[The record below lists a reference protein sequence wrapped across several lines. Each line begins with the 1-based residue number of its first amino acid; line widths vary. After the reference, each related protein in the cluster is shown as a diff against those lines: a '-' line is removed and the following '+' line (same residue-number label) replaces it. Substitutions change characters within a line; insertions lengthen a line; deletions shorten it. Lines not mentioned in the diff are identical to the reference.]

1 MSESMQGRRVLV
13 TGAASGIGLA
23 CSRLFHAR
31 GARLILL
38 DRNAE
43 ALRVVSNELVGSTAV
58 VVDVTNPPEATPA
71 IQGAIQQIGGL
82 DGLVNAAGIS
92 RWVSFDD
99 LTFEHW
105 REVLSVNLDGP
116 MIVTKAAWEA
126 LKAAG
131 GATIVNLASG
141 AGLQPR
147 ERFSAYCASKAG
159 LILLT
164 KTLAMEGAQ
173 HGVRAN
179 AVCPGIV
186 MTPMVE
192 RNLQLSGDPQAAYQ
206 RYISR
211 NRMGRFGEAD
221 EIAQAVLFLS
231 TDASSFMTGSAVS
244 IDGGSVFH

>member
-1 MSESMQGRRVLV
+1 MGTQMMGRTVLV
-13 TGAASGIGLA
+13 TGAASGIGKA
-23 CSRLFHAR
+23 CAALFHAE

-38 DRNAE
+38 DRDAE
-43 ALRVVSNELVGSTAV
+43 RVQAVASGLAGSEAI
-58 VVDVTNPPEATPA
+58 VVDVTDPDTAGDRVQQA
-71 IQGAIQQIGGL
+71 IARAGGL
-82 DGLVNAAGIS
+82 NGLVNAAGIS

-99 LTFEHW
+99 MSFAQW
-105 REVLSVNLDGP
+105 REVMAVNLDGP
-116 MIVTKAAWEA
+116 MIVTKAAWPA
-126 LKAAG
+126 LKEAG

-164 KTLAMEGAQ
+164 RTLAMEGAA
-173 HGVRAN
+173 HKLRVN

-192 RNLQLSGDPQAAYQ
+192 RNLALSGDPQAAYQ
-206 RYISR
+206 RYVAR